1 MADELKRIVETAG
14 KTVAGIVGTA
24 AGLAAGTAE
33 ALVGKARSEPRTAEP
48 ANEELYWRE
57 HFAAEPYVEAAY
69 QFEDYLPAWRTGWEG
84 RASTPDTRST
94 MPSAS
99 FSRIGTG
106 TAQKACTLLW
116 DQGRPAVRAA
126 FERATAW

>member
-1 MADELKRIVETAG
+1 MADELKRLVETAG

-33 ALVGKARSEPRTAEP
+33 ALVGKTRSEPHKVEP

-84 RASTPDTRST
+84 RGKYAGRGFDDVLRDLEGDFYWNR
-94 MPSAS
+94 AK
-99 FSRIGTG
+99 SRLTWQQ
-106 TAQKACTLLW
+106 AL
-116 DQGRPAVRAA
+116 PAVRAGW
-126 FERATAW
+126 EHV

>member
-84 RASTPDTRST
+84 RGKYPGRNFDDVLRDLEGD
-94 MPSAS
+94 
-99 FSRIGTG
+99 FYWNRGQSRLTWQQ
-106 TAQKACTLLW
+106 AM
-116 DQGRPAVRAA
+116 PAVRAGW
-126 FERATAW
+126 EHV

>member
-84 RASTPDTRST
+84 RGKYPGRGFDDVLRDLEGD
-94 MPSAS
+94 
-99 FSRIGTG
+99 FYWNRGQSRLTWQQ
-106 TAQKACTLLW
+106 AL
-116 DQGRPAVRAA
+116 PAVRAGW
-126 FERATAW
+126 EHV

>member
-84 RASTPDTRST
+84 RGKYPGRNFDDVQRDLEGD
-94 MPSAS
+94 
-99 FSRIGTG
+99 FYWNRGQSRLTWQQ
-106 TAQKACTLLW
+106 AM
-116 DQGRPAVRAA
+116 PAVRAGW
-126 FERATAW
+126 EHV